1 MKKNIWILLLLL
13 SISINVQ
20 SQILD
25 TLVDVG
31 GYKLH
36 FNIKKGKGT
45 PILFEHGGTFK
56 GPPWNNT
63 LDLIHKITG
72 ATLITYDWS
81 GFGKSELN
89 PNESEDDEFG
99 IINGMEEL
107 ETALNKLGYDEDI
120 ILVGHAFGA
129 LYAMIYAARN
139 PEKTKYMVLLN
150 GHLRDYWT
158 DERLQGPPPDKT
170 KVKLGQ
176 YYMAVNFRNSLEILK
191 KSKIPASVPI
201 IDIIAPIYFMTDQD
215 FNDWKVA
222 HRKFVDE
229 SPNRQGIIAYGSEH
243 YIFKDS
249 EVLFLN
255 AVTKAYAESLKG
267 EQKIEVLSRGI
278 NMTMERVNVDK
289 KNQMEFLN
297 SEKNLEKIG
306 KAFFKN
312 GELNKALEVL
322 KLNTIL
328 YPESW
333 KVFDTYGK
341 ALLEAQMK
349 TDAIEMYEKSIE
361 LNPDYEA
368 GKKILEEIKQN

>member
-139 PEKTKYMVLLN
+139 PEKIKYMVLLN

-158 DERLQGPPPDKT
+158 DER
-170 KVKLGQ
+170 
-176 YYMAVNFRNSLEILK
+176 
-191 KSKIPASVPI
+191 
-201 IDIIAPIYFMTDQD
+201 
-215 FNDWKVA
+215 
-222 HRKFVDE
+222 
-229 SPNRQGIIAYGSEH
+229 RQRGRR
-243 YIFKDS
+243 
-249 EVLFLN
+249 
-255 AVTKAYAESLKG
+255 
-267 EQKIEVLSRGI
+267 SRS
-278 NMTMERVNVDK
+278 RR
-289 KNQMEFLN
+289 
-297 SEKNLEKIG
+297 
-306 KAFFKN
+306 
-312 GELNKALEVL
+312 
-322 KLNTIL
+322 
-328 YPESW
+328 
-333 KVFDTYGK
+333 
-341 ALLEAQMK
+341 
-349 TDAIEMYEKSIE
+349 
-361 LNPDYEA
+361 
-368 GKKILEEIKQN
+368 